1 MINMSPCR
9 ILHNHHNLQDGRV
22 AWTGQELHGGEEEEG
37 HDEEKEED
45 DEEEERDEEKQEGED
60 GQQHGELEVI
70 LQDSLV

>member
-1 MINMSPCR
+1 MKDER
-9 ILHNHHNLQDGRV
+9 
-22 AWTGQELHGGEEEEG
+22 EEEG
-37 HDEEKEED
+37 H

>member
-22 AWTGQELHGGEEEEG
+22 AGTEQRLHGEEEG
-37 HDEEKEED
+37 H

>member
-22 AWTGQELHGGEEEEG
+22 AGTGQGLHGEEEG